1 MANENPNDRLGKLIK
16 KLLKERALSMRQLGI
31 LTNIDPATVSR
42 IINGKQPPKQKHLQ
56 KFAECLQVPP
66 QLLFDE
72 MYPDSPHINKEKTD
86 MYTSLDTIQQTLQ
99 SSNLFDFDYTTT
111 RVKQELE
118 NYERYAQTTE
128 GENRIRDSFASKLEQ
143 IDSAYPFIEQLTDMY
158 QQFCNET
165 ISKEERAVLGSAL
178 LYFILSTDIIPD
190 YLFPIG
196 YLDDA
201 IAVELAKEKLL
212 EMKRKT

>member
-1 MANENPNDRLGKLIK
+1 M
-16 KLLKERALSMRQLGI
+16 
-31 LTNIDPATVSR
+31 
-42 IINGKQPPKQKHLQ
+42 NGKQPPKQNTYKNSQNVCKFHPNCYLMKCILILLTLIKKRRICTHLLIPFS
-56 KFAECLQVPP
+56 KLCNPLT
-66 QLLFDE
+66 
-72 MYPDSPHINKEKTD
+72 YSI
-86 MYTSLDTIQQTLQ
+86 SITLQ
-99 SSNLFDFDYTTT
+99 L

-128 GENRIRDSFASKLEQ
+128 GEKRIHDSFASKLEQ

-201 IAVELAKEKLL
+201 IAVELAREKLI

>member
-1 MANENPNDRLGKLIK
+1 MSTENQNDRLGSLIK
-16 KLLKERALSMRQLGI
+16 KLLKERALSMRQLGT
-31 LTNIDPATVSR
+31 LTNMDPATISR
-42 IINGKQPPKQKHLQ
+42 IINGKQQAKQKHIQ

-66 QLLFDE
+66 QLLYDE

-118 NYERYAQTTE
+118 NYERYAQTAE
-128 GENRIRDSFASKLEQ
+128 GEKRIHESFASKLEQ
-143 IDSAYPFIEQLTDMY
+143 IDSTGPFIEQLTNMY
-158 QQFCNET
+158 QQFCKEAT
-165 ISKEERAVLGSAL
+165 PLEERAIIGSAL

-190 YLFPIG
+190 YIFPIG

-201 IAVELAKEKLL
+201 IAVELAKEKLV
-212 EMKRKT
+212 EIRRKT

>member
-1 MANENPNDRLGKLIK
+1 M
-16 KLLKERALSMRQLGI
+16 
-31 LTNIDPATVSR
+31 
-42 IINGKQPPKQKHLQ
+42 
-56 KFAECLQVPP
+56 QVPP

-128 GENRIRDSFASKLEQ
+128 GENVFM
-143 IDSAYPFIEQLTDMY
+143 T
-158 QQFCNET
+158 
-165 ISKEERAVLGSAL
+165 VLQVS
-178 LYFILSTDIIPD
+178 
-190 YLFPIG
+190 
-196 YLDDA
+196 
-201 IAVELAKEKLL
+201 
-212 EMKRKT
+212 

>member
-1 MANENPNDRLGKLIK
+1 
-16 KLLKERALSMRQLGI
+16 MRQLGM
-31 LTNIDPATVSR
+31 LTNIDPATISR
-42 IINGKQPPKQKHLQ
+42 IMNGKQPPKQNTYKIRRMSTSST
-56 KFAECLQVPP
+56 

-128 GENRIRDSFASKLEQ
+128 GEKRIHDSFASKLEQ
-143 IDSAYPFIEQLTDMY
+143 IDSAGPFIEQLTDMY

-201 IAVELAKEKLL
+201 IAVELAKEKLIEL
-212 EMKRKT
+212 KRKT

>member
-1 MANENPNDRLGKLIK
+1 
-16 KLLKERALSMRQLGI
+16 
-31 LTNIDPATVSR
+31 
-42 IINGKQPPKQKHLQ
+42 
-56 KFAECLQVPP
+56 
-66 QLLFDE
+66 

-128 GENRIRDSFASKLEQ
+128 GEKRIHESFASKLEQ
-143 IDSAYPFIEQLTDMY
+143 IDSAGPFIEQLTDMY

-165 ISKEERAVLGSAL
+165 IPKKSVQFLAAHYCISFYRQ
-178 LYFILSTDIIPD
+178 ILFLTISFQ
-190 YLFPIG
+190 L
-196 YLDDA
+196 A
-201 IAVELAKEKLL
+201 I
-212 EMKRKT
+212 

>member
-1 MANENPNDRLGKLIK
+1 MKCILILLTLIK
-16 KLLKERALSMRQLGI
+16 KRRICTHLLIQFSKRCNP
-31 LTNIDPATVSR
+31 LTYSIST
-42 IINGKQPPKQKHLQ
+42 
-56 KFAECLQVPP
+56 
-66 QLLFDE
+66 
-72 MYPDSPHINKEKTD
+72 T
-86 MYTSLDTIQQTLQ
+86 QQ
-99 SSNLFDFDYTTT
+99 

-128 GENRIRDSFASKLEQ
+128 GEKRIHESFASKLEQ
-143 IDSAYPFIEQLTDMY
+143 IDSAGPFIEQLTDMY

-165 ISKEERAVLGSAL
+165 ISKEERAVLGGAL

-201 IAVELAKEKLL
+201 IAVELAKEKLIEL
-212 EMKRKT
+212 KRKT

>member
-1 MANENPNDRLGKLIK
+1 
-16 KLLKERALSMRQLGI
+16 MRQLGM
-31 LTNIDPATVSR
+31 LTNIDPATISR
-42 IINGKQPPKQKHLQ
+42 IMNGKQPPKQKHLQ

-128 GENRIRDSFASKLEQ
+128 GENVFMKVLQAS
-143 IDSAYPFIEQLTDMY
+143 
-158 QQFCNET
+158 
-165 ISKEERAVLGSAL
+165 
-178 LYFILSTDIIPD
+178 
-190 YLFPIG
+190 
-196 YLDDA
+196 
-201 IAVELAKEKLL
+201 
-212 EMKRKT
+212 